1 MNNILNLY
9 EHNIEA
15 FNRVLNAYNN
25 GEDKVAILQAT
36 GTGKSYV
43 ALRLAYEYK
52 DKKVL
57 YISPSEAIIEHIKN
71 IINNNGLDIN
81 RDFPNLKFRTYQ
93 SLINLSREEIV
104 DLDVDLLITDE
115 LHHLGAPVWGNRI
128 NTIVDTHPNMLLFG
142 MSAYNVRDR
151 GTIYER
157 DMTNPDTDELFSG
170 KVVNYY
176 DLCDAMIDGVLPK
189 PIYRSAYVRLY
200 DYEKYLEDK
209 IEEGNLSTKDYTEYK
224 KLLLDVKRRITNAPS
239 IPDMV
244 RKNIKNDG
252 KYIYFCPP
260 IAEED
265 TNDIDTI
272 MNEVKQWFDGYDVV
286 FYKTTSKDKTSGK
299 LNREAFYNDRDLEG
313 NSVKKKL
320 RIMFAINQY
329 NEGVHAPDVDGVI
342 LGRGTTSDIVY
353 FEQIGRAL
361 AVKGKTKEKYEEYDS
376 LTRNELID
384 IAKGN
389 GIDVSL
395 DMTKEE
401 IIDKLLSPVIIDLTN
416 NIEFIE
422 ELENNLKNRVKEIQ
436 RKQGKSNRKIKIRNT
451 DFDINI
457 ENKDLYEILRY
468 VRDRINP
475 NNWDMMYEL
484 AKKYYEHYGNLKI
497 PHSFKTIN
505 GYESDENGYNLGIW
519 INTQRFSYKKG
530 TLSED
535 RIEKLKEIGMI
546 FEDVHKD
553 TWNKMYELAK
563 KYYEHYGNLKI
574 PFSFKTING
583 YESDENGY
591 NLGIWI
597 NTQRLSYKKGTLSE
611 DRIEKL
617 KEIGMIFEDVH
628 KDTWNKMYE
637 LAKKYYEHYG
647 NLKIPNRFKTINGYE
662 TDEKGYKLGFWI
674 SKQRINYRNGTLSED
689 RIKKLEEIGMIFE
702 IKQHVAWNKM
712 YELAKKYYE
721 YYGDLKIPQKF
732 KTING
737 YDIDENGYN
746 LGFWISNQRVKY
758 KNDTLFEDKIKKL
771 EKIGMKFKNINDDTW
786 NKMYEL
792 AKKYYEHYGNLKIS
806 QMFKTVN
813 GFEKSEKGYNL
824 GFWISNQRINHKN
837 GTLSEDK
844 IKKLEKI
851 GMMFENVN
859 DDTWNKM
866 YELARKYYEHYGN
879 LIIPRSFKTVDG
891 YEVDEK
897 GYNLGAWINTQ
908 RFSYKKGTLFE
919 DKIKKLEEIGMMWN
933 IRKDTDT
940 KKVLCDKHGIDSSL
954 VENISY
960 MELFAKINYL
970 LDNNMDIIIDGK
982 LNSIFFMSNENMMMN
997 YGISL
1002 KDMVNIYTNNKKLN
1016 RS

>member
-260 IAEED
+260 ITEED

-475 NNWDMMYEL
+475 NNWDMMYNL
-484 AKKYYEHYGNLKI
+484 AEKYYEHYGDLKI
-497 PHSFKTIN
+497 PRMFKTVN
-505 GYESDENGYNLGIW
+505 GYDIDENGYNLGVW
-519 INTQRFSYKKG
+519 ISTQRFSYKKG

-546 FEDVHKD
+546 FEDVYKD

-574 PFSFKTING
+574 PQMFKTVNG
-583 YESDENGY
+583 YEVYENGY
-591 NLGIWI
+591 SLGIWI
-597 NTQRLSYKKGTLSE
+597 SSQRVKYKNGTLSE

-617 KEIGMIFEDVH
+617 EEIGMIFEKVNDN
-628 KDTWNKMYE
+628 TWNMMYK
-637 LAKKYYEHYG
+637 LAKKYYEHHG
-647 NLKIPNRFKTINGYE
+647 NLKISCSFKTINGYE
-662 TDEKGYKLGFWI
+662 TNEKGYKLGFWI
-674 SKQRINYRNGTLSED
+674 NKQRINYKNGTLSED

-721 YYGDLKIPQKF
+721 HYGDLKIPQKF

-737 YDIDENGYN
+737 YESDENGYN
-746 LGFWISNQRVKY
+746 LGFWINNQRVKY

-771 EKIGMKFKNINDDTW
+771 EKIGMTFKNINDDTW

-792 AKKYYEHYGNLKIS
+792 AKKYYEHYGNLKIPK
-806 QMFKTVN
+806 MFKTVN

-824 GFWISNQRINHKN
+824 GGWISNQRINHKN

-866 YELARKYYEHYGN
+866 YELAKKYYEHYDN
-879 LIIPRSFKTVDG
+879 LKIPRSFKTVNG

-919 DKIKKLEEIGMMWN
+919 DRIEKLEEIDMMWN

-940 KKVLCDKHGIDSSL
+940 KKVLCDKYGIDSSL

-960 MELFAKINYL
+960 MELIAKINYL
-970 LDNNMDIIIDGK
+970 LDNNMNIIIDGK

-1002 KDMVNIYTNNKKLN
+1002 KDMVNIYTKNKKAK
-1016 RS
+1016 

>member
-1 MNNILNLY
+1 MSNYNLLGLY
-9 EHNIEA
+9 NHNIESYEKIVKA
-15 FNRVLNAYNN
+15 FEKENIV
-25 GEDKVAILQAT
+25 GIVHAT
-36 GTGKSYV
+36 GTGKSYN
-43 ALRLAYEYK
+43 ALQLALDNK
-52 DKKVL
+52 DKKII
-57 YISPSEAIIEHIKN
+57 YITPSNGIIEHLKK
-71 IINNNGLDIN
+71 IINDNLNLDLKK
-81 RDFPNLKFRTYQ
+81 DFPNLEFRTYQ

-224 KLLLDVKRRITNAPS
+224 KLLLDVKRKITNAPS

-260 IAEED
+260 ITEED

-422 ELENNLKNRVKEIQ
+422 ELENNLKNKVKEIQ
-436 RKQGKSNRKIKIRNT
+436 KKQGKSNRKIKIRNT

-484 AKKYYEHYGNLKI
+484 AKKYYEHY
-497 PHSFKTIN
+497 
-505 GYESDENGYNLGIW
+505 SD
-519 INTQRFSYKKG
+519 
-530 TLSED
+530 
-535 RIEKLKEIGMI
+535 
-546 FEDVHKD
+546 
-553 TWNKMYELAK
+553 
-563 KYYEHYGNLKI
+563 LKI

-591 NLGIWI
+591 NLGFWI
-597 NTQRLSYKKGTLSE
+597 SNQRVKYKNDTLSE
-611 DRIEKL
+611 DRIKQLEK
-617 KEIGMIFEDVH
+617 IDMIFGIGKQDA
-628 KDTWNKMYE
+628 WNIMYD
-637 LAKKYYEHYG
+637 LAKKYYEHHG
-647 NLKIPNRFKTINGYE
+647 NLKISHSFKTINGYE

-674 SKQRINYRNGTLSED
+674 SKQRINYKNGTLSED
-689 RIKKLEEIGMIFE
+689 RIEKLEEIGMIFE
-702 IKQHVAWNKM
+702 NV
-712 YELAKKYYE
+712 
-721 YYGDLKIPQKF
+721 
-732 KTING
+732 
-737 YDIDENGYN
+737 
-746 LGFWISNQRVKY
+746 Y
-758 KNDTLFEDKIKKL
+758 K
-771 EKIGMKFKNINDDTW
+771 DTW
-786 NKMYEL
+786 NMMYKL
-792 AKKYYEHYGNLKIS
+792 AKKYYEHYDNLKIPK
-806 QMFKTVN
+806 MFKT
-813 GFEKSEKGYNL
+813 
-824 GFWISNQRINHKN
+824 IN
-837 GTLSEDK
+837 
-844 IKKLEKI
+844 
-851 GMMFENVN
+851 
-859 DDTWNKM
+859 
-866 YELARKYYEHYGN
+866 
-879 LIIPRSFKTVDG
+879 G
-891 YEVDEK
+891 YEIDEE

-919 DKIKKLEEIGMMWN
+919 DRIEKLEEIGMMWN

-982 LNSIFFMSNENMMMN
+982 LNPIFFMSNENMMMN
-997 YGISL
+997 YGVSL
-1002 KDMVNIYTNNKKLN
+1002 KDMVNIYTKNKKAK
-1016 RS
+1016 